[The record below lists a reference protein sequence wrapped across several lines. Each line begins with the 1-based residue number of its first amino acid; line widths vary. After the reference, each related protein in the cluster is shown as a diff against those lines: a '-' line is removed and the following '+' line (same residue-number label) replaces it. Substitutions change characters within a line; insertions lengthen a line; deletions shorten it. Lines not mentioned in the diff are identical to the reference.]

1 MKDDGFMML
10 DAVLAMLI
18 FSIII
23 GVLVPALM
31 MIRTTVIHAENTLDF
46 SRSLY
51 IELLKHDEPENFQH
65 EDYIRKGDAIC
76 DKENTELCV
85 SLK

>member
-10 DAVLAMLI
+10 DAILAMLI

-31 MIRTTVIHAENTLDF
+31 MIRTTIIQAENKLEF
-46 SRSLY
+46 SRTLY
-51 IELLKHDEPENFQH
+51 IELLSHDAPEDFEH
-65 EDYIRKGDAIC
+65 DDYIRKGAAIC
-76 DKENTELCV
+76 DKDNAALCV